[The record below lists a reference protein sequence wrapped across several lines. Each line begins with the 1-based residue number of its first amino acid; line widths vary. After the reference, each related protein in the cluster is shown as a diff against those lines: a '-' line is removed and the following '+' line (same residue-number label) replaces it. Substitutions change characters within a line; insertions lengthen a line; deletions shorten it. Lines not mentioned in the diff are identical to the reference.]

1 MDSLQIFYHS
11 WLVTSNHCK
20 IGCGTTIF
28 VNSGLDWFMVMHVDG
43 VLELFSFLGVK
54 EIVQQRAYKAE
65 CGPFVGFGNTNFFFW
80 MDSFV
85 ENLFR
90 MDFGSRV
97 TCFRFLVYFSTK
109 IKYKEEM
116 TDGLS
121 S

>member
-1 MDSLQIFYHS
+1 
-11 WLVTSNHCK
+11 
-20 IGCGTTIF
+20 
-28 VNSGLDWFMVMHVDG
+28 MVMHVDG
-43 VLELFSFLGVK
+43 VLELSSFLGVN
-54 EIVQQRAYKAE
+54 EIMQQRRTKGNEYKRLNV
-65 CGPFVGFGNTNFFFW
+65 GRFVGFGNTCFFLFW
-80 MDSFV
+80 MDSFF

-97 TCFRFLVYFSTK
+97 TCFGFLVYFSTK